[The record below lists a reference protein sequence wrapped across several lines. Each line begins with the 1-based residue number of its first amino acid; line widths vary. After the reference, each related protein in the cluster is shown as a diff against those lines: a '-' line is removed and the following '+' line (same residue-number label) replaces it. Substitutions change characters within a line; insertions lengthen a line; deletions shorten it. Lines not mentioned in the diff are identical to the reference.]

1 METYAKRISEELR
14 KYADVRTYALSTHDP
29 GSVPGAGAI
38 VLFGIST
45 AFRIIFRRRGIDRI
59 LIGDLATWP
68 IALAAR
74 LRSPRS
80 KVVIAAHGTDVSY
93 ARRPTWKGKLYGYY
107 LRLAAIFFDRA
118 LVIANSAATESRVID
133 AGFRRTRVI
142 PLAADGNHSA
152 ATGKHG
158 SNILF
163 AGRIIPLKGLSWF
176 VTEVL
181 PGVPENIGLDVA
193 GQILDSREAAVL
205 TDPRVRHLQTLSQD
219 DLKAAYANA
228 LAVVVPNISVP
239 TNEFE
244 GFGLVATEAAASGGI
259 VLAADLDGLK
269 DAVIDGLTGF
279 LLTAENAAIWIDK
292 IIEISNWP
300 DSRRN
305 EFIRASVEACR
316 EWYSWNRVGRQTFDA
331 LLGE

>member
-1 METYAKRISEELR
+1 METYAKRISEELS
-14 KYADVRTYALSTHDP
+14 KYADLRTYALSTRDRD
-29 GSVPGAGAI
+29 SVPGAMAL
-38 VLFGIST
+38 VLFGITT
-45 AFRIIFRRRGIDRI
+45 AFRIISGRRGIDRI

-74 LRSPRS
+74 LRSPRA

-93 ARRPTWKGKLYGYY
+93 ARRPTMKGKIYGYY
-107 LRLAAIFFDRA
+107 LRLAATFFSGA

-142 PLAADGNHSA
+142 PLAADGNNSTP
-152 ATGKHG
+152 TGKRG
-158 SNILF
+158 NNILF

-181 PGVPENIGLDVA
+181 AGLPENIGLDVA
-193 GQILDSREAAVL
+193 GQILDSGEAAVL
-205 TDPRVRHLQTLSQD
+205 THPRVRHLQTLSQD
-219 DLKAAYANA
+219 ELKAAFAGA

-259 VLAADLDGLK
+259 VLAADLDGLR
-269 DAVIDGLTGF
+269 DAVIEDRTGF
-279 LLTAENAAIWIDK
+279 LLTAENADIWIDK
-292 IIEISNWP
+292 IIEISTWSN
-300 DSRRN
+300 SRRS
-305 EFIRASVEACR
+305 EFIRASMEACR
-316 EWYSWNRVGRQTFDA
+316 EWYSWDRVGRQTFDA
-331 LLGE
+331 LVGE